1 MAELSVSKRSIGK
14 YLTESL
20 KENNVGLFII
30 PEYQRPYSW
39 DIDKC
44 RILWEDIRDF
54 RLEPTTD
61 ASSEYFLGTIVSCH
75 PESENGINIIDGQQR
90 ITSFFLLLRAF
101 YSKLEKMQE
110 QDPLNDEVAGLMN
123 QVGACIWDVNPKSRK
138 VTDKSSIHIQSKV
151 ATEKD
156 NNIFHTIIETGIVT
170 NGKSHYE
177 ENYKYFMSQC
187 DEYALNSPL
196 DWEELCLFIL
206 NQCII
211 LPIECKDLDIALTIF
226 HTLNDRGMPLA
237 DADIF
242 KAQLYKIQ
250 DEDKK
255 EEFTETWKELSL
267 ILDEVGLNLNDL
279 FRYYTHYLRGSA
291 GDDSK
296 EIGLRKF
303 YQDNH
308 YEKLHVPHIMDDLK
322 ELAEF
327 WSLVLKK
334 EGEALSEEARKWVH
348 CLLCYPNEYWKYP
361 TTVFFFKHKSDYAE
375 KLPSFLKNL
384 LSFLFVKFLENPT
397 VNAIK
402 DSIFKACINIYNTG
416 EANFSYPVIDFE
428 QRMNALSNSKI
439 TKPMLLLH
447 TYLYDENQGRID
459 STFQIEHIF
468 PQKWNNTYF
477 TWSDEEAM
485 HYINKF
491 GNKIPL
497 EWRLNI
503 QASNGFYAKKKE
515 YYDKSKYEEVK
526 SLMNYD
532 DWGKDEIDKRNN
544 KMIARLKDFFEVNLA
559 SKEQTTEKLLEYS
572 GGEMVVMVLKTT
584 NGLKSSYRLVVND
597 KTENDYETFEAAL
610 CNINKGL
617 LQFGTKLFLHE
628 DYEPKVKEYLS
639 L

>member
-14 YLTESL
+14 YLTETL
-20 KENNVGLFII
+20 KDNSAKSFII

-44 RILWEDIRDF
+44 RTLWEDIRDF
-54 RLEPTTD
+54 RIEPTTD
-61 ASSEYFLGTIVSCH
+61 ATSEYFLGTIVSC
-75 PESENGINIIDGQQR
+75 PEEGKGINIIDGQQR

-101 YSKLEKMQE
+101 YTKLERMNE
-110 QDPLNDEVAGLMN
+110 LNPANEEVVGLMK
-123 QVGACIWDVNPKSRK
+123 QVGACIWDVNPKSQK
-138 VTDKSSIHIQSKV
+138 VTDKSSIHIHSKV

-156 NNIFHTIIETGIVT
+156 NDIFHSIIETGKAT

-177 ENYKYFMSQC
+177 ENYRYFQAQC
-187 DEYALNSPL
+187 DEYAKDSTL
-196 DWEELCLFIL
+196 DWEDLCLFIL

-242 KAQLYKIQ
+242 KAQLYKMQ

-255 EEFTETWKELSL
+255 EEFTETWKDLSL
-267 ILDEVGLNLNDL
+267 TLDEVGLSLNDL
-279 FRYYTHYLRGSA
+279 FRYYTHYIRAQA

-308 YEKLHVPHIMDDLK
+308 YEKLRVPHIIDDLK
-322 ELAEF
+322 DLTGF
-327 WSLVLKK
+327 WSIVLKK
-334 EGEALSEEARKWVH
+334 EGEALSEETRKLIH

-361 TTVFFFKHKSDYAE
+361 TTVFFFKHKTDYAE
-375 KLPSFLKNL
+375 QLPAFLRNL
-384 LSFLFVKFLENPT
+384 LSFLFIKFLENPT

-402 DSIFKACINIYNTG
+402 DPIFKACINVFNTG

-447 TYLYDENQGRID
+447 TYLFDENQGRID
-459 STFQIEHIF
+459 SSFQIEHIF

-477 TWSDEEAM
+477 TWSNEEALR
-485 HYINKF
+485 YINKF
-491 GNKIPL
+491 GNKIPF
-497 EWRLNI
+497 ESRLNI
-503 QASNGFYAKKKE
+503 QASNGFYSKKKE
-515 YYDKSKYEEVK
+515 YYKDSKYLEIK
-526 SLMNYD
+526 SLLEFD
-532 DWGKDEIDKRNN
+532 DWGKDEIDKRNER
-544 KMIARLKDFFEVNLA
+544 MIATLKAFFEANLV
-559 SKEQTTEKLLEYS
+559 SRETKKEKLLEYS
-572 GGEMVVMVLKTT
+572 GGLMTVEVSKVT
-584 NGLKSSYRLVVND
+584 NGSKSSFRLVVNGEA
-597 KTENDYETFEAAL
+597 ENDYETFEAAL
-610 CNINKGL
+610 SNIPKGL
-617 LQFGTKLFLHE
+617 LKFGTRLFLME
-628 DYEPKVKEYLS
+628 EIEPIVNEYVN
-639 L
+639 

>member
-14 YLTESL
+14 YLTETL
-20 KENNVGLFII
+20 KDNSVKSFII

-44 RILWEDIRDF
+44 RTLWEDIRDF

-61 ASSEYFLGTIVSCH
+61 ASSEYFLGTIVSC
-75 PESENGINIIDGQQR
+75 PEEGKGINIIDGQQR

-101 YSKLEKMQE
+101 YTKLEKMNE
-110 QDPLNDEVAGLMN
+110 LNPSNEEVIGLMK
-123 QVGACIWDVNPKSRK
+123 QVGACIWDVNPKSQK

-156 NNIFHTIIETGIVT
+156 NNVFHAIIETGQAT

-177 ENYKYFMSQC
+177 ENYRYFQTQC
-187 DEYALNSPL
+187 DEYAKDSTL
-196 DWEELCLFIL
+196 DWEDLCLFIL

-242 KAQLYKIQ
+242 KAQLYKMQ
-250 DEDKK
+250 EEDKK

-267 ILDEVGLNLNDL
+267 TLDEVGLNLNDL
-279 FRYYTHYLRGSA
+279 FRYYTHYIRGSA

-303 YQDNH
+303 YQDDH
-308 YEKLHVPHIMDDLK
+308 YAKLRVPHIMEDLK
-322 ELAEF
+322 DLADF
-327 WSLVLKK
+327 WSMILKK
-334 EGEALSEEARKWVH
+334 DGEALPEEARKWIH

-361 TTVFFFKHKSDYAE
+361 TTVFFFKHKTDYAE
-375 KLPSFLKNL
+375 QLPAFLRNL
-384 LSFLFVKFLENPT
+384 MSFLFIKFLENPT

-402 DSIFKACINIYNTG
+402 DPIIKACINVYQTG

-447 TYLYDENQGRID
+447 TYLFNEKQGRID
-459 STFQIEHIF
+459 SSFQIEHIF
-468 PQKWNNTYF
+468 PQKWSNTYF
-477 TWSDEEAM
+477 TWSNEEAM
-485 HYINKF
+485 RYINKF

-503 QASNGFYAKKKE
+503 QASNGFYSKKKE
-515 YYDKSKYEEVK
+515 YYEKSSYKEIK
-526 SLMNYD
+526 SLLTFD
-532 DWGKDEIDKRNN
+532 DWGKDEIDKRNEE
-544 KMIARLKDFFEVNLA
+544 MIARLKTFFEANLV
-559 SKEQTTEKLLEYS
+559 SKEMVFEKILEYS
-572 GGEMVVMVLKTT
+572 GGGTTVEVSKVT
-584 NGLKSSYRLVVND
+584 NGSKSSYRLVVN
-597 KTENDYETFEAAL
+597 EEVQNDYETFEAAL
-610 CNINKGL
+610 SNIQKGL
-617 LQFGTKLFLHE
+617 LQYGMRSFLHKEFETIVE
-628 DYEPKVKEYLS
+628 DYLR
-639 L
+639 

>member
-14 YLTESL
+14 YLTETL
-20 KENNVGLFII
+20 KDNSAKSFII

-44 RILWEDIRDF
+44 RTLWEDIRDF

-61 ASSEYFLGTIVSCH
+61 ASSEYFLGTIVSC
-75 PESENGINIIDGQQR
+75 PEEGKGINIIDGQQR

-101 YSKLEKMQE
+101 YTKLEKMNE
-110 QDPLNDEVAGLMN
+110 LNPSNEEVIGLMK
-123 QVGACIWDVNPKSRK
+123 QVGACIWDVNPKSQK
-138 VTDKSSIHIQSKV
+138 VTDKSSIHIHSKV

-156 NNIFHTIIETGIVT
+156 NNVFHAIIETGRAT

-177 ENYKYFMSQC
+177 ENYRYFQTQC
-187 DEYALNSPL
+187 DEYAKDSTL
-196 DWEELCLFIL
+196 DWEDLCLFIL

-242 KAQLYKIQ
+242 KAQLYKMQ
-250 DEDKK
+250 EEDKK
-255 EEFTETWKELSL
+255 EEFTESWKELSL
-267 ILDEVGLNLNDL
+267 TLDEVGLNLNDL
-279 FRYYTHYLRGSA
+279 FRYYTHYIRGSA

-303 YQDNH
+303 YQDDH
-308 YEKLHVPHIMDDLK
+308 YAKLRVPHIMEDLK
-322 ELAEF
+322 DLADF
-327 WSLVLKK
+327 WSIILKK
-334 EGEALSEEARKWVH
+334 DGEALPEEARKWIH

-361 TTVFFFKHKSDYAE
+361 TTVFFFKHKKDYAE
-375 KLPSFLKNL
+375 QLPVFLRNL
-384 LSFLFVKFLENPT
+384 MSFLFIKFLENPT

-402 DSIFKACINIYNTG
+402 DPIFKACINVYQTG

-447 TYLYDENQGRID
+447 TYLFNEEQGRID
-459 STFQIEHIF
+459 SSFQIEHIF

-477 TWSDEEAM
+477 TWSNEEAM
-485 HYINKF
+485 RYINKF

-503 QASNGFYAKKKE
+503 QASNGFYSKKKE
-515 YYDKSKYEEVK
+515 YYEKSSYKEIK
-526 SLMNYD
+526 SLLTFD
-532 DWGKDEIDKRNN
+532 DWGKDEIDKRNEE
-544 KMIARLKDFFEVNLA
+544 MIARLKTFFEANLA
-559 SKEQTTEKLLEYS
+559 SKEMVFEKILEYS
-572 GGEMVVMVLKTT
+572 GGGTTAEVSKVT
-584 NGLKSSYRLVVND
+584 NGSKISYRLVLNEEVQ
-597 KTENDYETFEAAL
+597 NDYETFEAAL
-610 CNINKGL
+610 SNIQKGL
-617 LQFGTKLFLHE
+617 LQYGMKTFLHKEFETIVE
-628 DYEPKVKEYLS
+628 DYLR
-639 L
+639 

>member
-14 YLTESL
+14 YLTETL
-20 KENNVGLFII
+20 KDNSVKYFII

-39 DIDKC
+39 DADKC
-44 RILWEDIRDF
+44 RTLWEDIRDF

-61 ASSEYFLGTIVSCH
+61 ASSEYFLGTIVSC
-75 PESENGINIIDGQQR
+75 PEEGKGINIIDGQQR

-101 YSKLEKMQE
+101 YTKLEKMNE
-110 QDPLNDEVAGLMN
+110 LNPSNEEVVGLMK
-123 QVGACIWDVNPKSRK
+123 QVGACIWDVNPKSQK
-138 VTDKSSIHIQSKV
+138 VTDKGSIHIQSKV

-156 NNIFHTIIETGIVT
+156 NDILHAIIATGT
-170 NGKSHYE
+170 ASNGKSHYE
-177 ENYKYFMSQC
+177 ENYRYFQEQC
-187 DEYALNSPL
+187 DAYAKDSTL
-196 DWEELCLFIL
+196 DWEDLCLFIL

-242 KAQLYKIQ
+242 KAQLYKMQ
-250 DEDKK
+250 EEGKK

-267 ILDEVGLNLNDL
+267 TLDDVGLTLNDL
-279 FRYYTHYLRGSA
+279 FRYYTHYIRADA
-291 GDDSK
+291 GDNSK

-308 YEKLHVPHIMDDLK
+308 YEKLRVPHIMDDLK
-322 ELAEF
+322 ELAGF
-327 WSLVLKK
+327 WSTVLKEDGK
-334 EGEALSEEARKWVH
+334 ALPDEVRKLIH

-361 TTVFFFKHKSDYAE
+361 TTVFFFKHKTDYAD
-375 KLPSFLKNL
+375 KLPAFLKNL
-384 LSFLFVKFLENPT
+384 MSFLFVKFLENPS

-402 DSIFKACINIYNTG
+402 DPIFNACISVYNTG

-447 TYLYDENQGRID
+447 TYLYDEEQGRID
-459 STFQIEHIF
+459 SSFQIEHIF

-485 HYINKF
+485 RYINKF

-503 QASNGFYAKKKE
+503 QASNGFYGKKKE
-515 YYDKSKYEEVK
+515 YYEKSKYLEVK
-526 SLMNYD
+526 SLLAFN
-532 DWGKDEIDKRNN
+532 DWGKEEIDKRNDD
-544 KMIARLKDFFEVNLA
+544 MIARLKAFFEENLIG
-559 SKEQTTEKLLEYS
+559 KEMKVEKLLEYS
-572 GGEMVVMVLKTT
+572 GGAKTIEVSKIT
-584 NGLKSSYRLVVND
+584 SGSKSSFRLIVNGES
-597 KTENDYETFEAAL
+597 ENDFETFEAAL
-610 CNINKGL
+610 ANIPKGL
-617 LQFGTKLFLHE
+617 LQFGTQILLHDDVASIVQSFINE
-628 DYEPKVKEYLS
+628 
-639 L
+639 

>member
-14 YLTESL
+14 YLTETL
-20 KENNVGLFII
+20 KDNNVKLFII

-44 RILWEDIRDF
+44 RTLWEDIRDF

-61 ASSEYFLGTIVSCH
+61 ASSEYFLGTIVSC
-75 PESENGINIIDGQQR
+75 PEEGNGINIIDGQQR

-101 YSKLEKMQE
+101 YTKLEKMNE
-110 QDPLNDEVAGLMN
+110 LNPVNEEVIGLMK
-123 QVGACIWDVNPKSRK
+123 QVGACIWDVNPKSQK
-138 VTDKSSIHIQSKV
+138 VTDKSSIHIHSKV

-156 NNIFHTIIETGIVT
+156 NDVFHSIIETGKAT

-177 ENYKYFMSQC
+177 ENYKYFQEQC
-187 DEYALNSPL
+187 DEYAKNSTL
-196 DWEELCLFIL
+196 DWEDLCLFIL

-242 KAQLYKIQ
+242 KAQLYKMQ
-250 DEDKK
+250 TDDKK
-255 EEFTETWKELSL
+255 EEFTETWKDLSL

-279 FRYYTHYLRGSA
+279 FRYYTHFIRAAA

-308 YEKLHVPHIMDDLK
+308 YEKLRVPHIMDDLM
-322 ELAEF
+322 ELAGF
-327 WSLVLKK
+327 WSVVLKK
-334 EGEALSEEARKWVH
+334 EGEALSSEARKLVH
-348 CLLCYPNEYWKYP
+348 CMLCYPNEYWKYP
-361 TTVFFFKHKSDYAE
+361 TTVFFFKHKADYNE
-375 KLPSFLKNL
+375 KLPAFLRNL

-402 DSIFKACINIYNTG
+402 DPIFKACINIYNTG
-416 EANFSYPVIDFE
+416 EANFSYPVVDFE

-447 TYLYDENQGRID
+447 TYLYNENQERID
-459 STFQIEHIF
+459 NSFQIEHIF

-485 HYINKF
+485 KYINKF

-503 QASNGFYAKKKE
+503 QASNGFYGKKKE
-515 YYDKSKYEEVK
+515 YYNKSKYLEVK
-526 SLMNYD
+526 ALLAYD
-532 DWGKDEIDKRNN
+532 DWGKEEIDKRNDD
-544 KMIARLKDFFEVNLA
+544 MIALLKGFFETNLI
-559 SKEQTTEKLLEYS
+559 SKEMKIEKLLEYS
-572 GGEMVVMVLKTT
+572 GGDVTVVVFKVT
-584 NGLKSSYRLVVND
+584 NGTKLFYRLLVNGE
-597 KTENDYETFEAAL
+597 TENDYESLEESLST
-610 CNINKGL
+610 IPKGL
-617 LQFGTKLFLHE
+617 LQYGTKSFLHE
-628 DYEPKVKEYLS
+628 DIEPIVNDFVS
-639 L
+639 R

>member
-14 YLTESL
+14 YLTETL
-20 KENNVGLFII
+20 KDNSVKTFII

-44 RILWEDIRDF
+44 RTLWEDIRDF

-61 ASSEYFLGTIVSCH
+61 DSSEYFLGTIVSC
-75 PESENGINIIDGQQR
+75 PEEGKGINIIDGQQR

-101 YSKLEKMQE
+101 YTKLEKMNE
-110 QDPLNDEVAGLMN
+110 LNPLNEEVVGLMK
-123 QVGACIWDVNPKSRK
+123 QVGACIWDVNPKSQK
-138 VTDKSSIHIQSKV
+138 VTDKSSIHIHSKV

-156 NNIFHTIIETGIVT
+156 NDIFHSIIETGKASD
-170 NGKSHYE
+170 GKSHYE
-177 ENYKYFMSQC
+177 ENYRYFQQQC
-187 DEYALNSPL
+187 DEYAKDSTL
-196 DWEELCLFIL
+196 DWEDLCLFIL

-242 KAQLYKIQ
+242 KAQLYKMQ

-255 EEFTETWKELSL
+255 EEFTETWKELTL
-267 ILDEVGLNLNDL
+267 TLDEVGLSLNDL
-279 FRYYTHYLRGSA
+279 FRYYTHYIRAGV

-308 YEKLHVPHIMDDLK
+308 YEKLRVPHIMEDLVD
-322 ELAEF
+322 LTTF
-327 WSLVLKK
+327 WSTVLKK
-334 EGEALSEEARKWVH
+334 DGENLPEEARKLVH

-361 TTVFFFKHKSDYAE
+361 TTVFFFKHKGDYTE
-375 KLPSFLKNL
+375 LLPAFLRNL
-384 LSFLFVKFLENPT
+384 LSFLFIKFLENPT

-402 DSIFKACINIYNTG
+402 DPIFKSCIRIFNTG

-447 TYLYDENQGRID
+447 TYLYNEEQGRID

-468 PQKWNNTYF
+468 PQRWNTTYF
-477 TWSDEEAM
+477 TWSNEEAM
-485 HYINKF
+485 RYINKF

-503 QASNGFYAKKKE
+503 QASNGFYSKKKE
-515 YYDKSKYEEVK
+515 NYEKSKYLEVQ
-526 SLMNYD
+526 SLLAFD
-532 DWGKDEIDKRNN
+532 DWGKEEIDKRNDN
-544 KMIARLKDFFEVNLA
+544 MIATLKAFFEANLL
-559 SKEQTTEKLLEYS
+559 SREMEIEDLLEYT
-572 GGEMVVMVLKTT
+572 GGDLSVKVSKVI
-584 NGLKSSYRLVVND
+584 NGPKSSYRLVINGEID
-597 KTENDYETFEAAL
+597 NDYETFEAAL
-610 CNINKGL
+610 SNIQKGL
-617 LQFGTKLFLHE
+617 LQYGTRLFLLDE
-628 DYEPKVKEYLS
+628 IEPLVQKYLS
-639 L
+639 E